1 MNTHD
6 LHHQSNRELLSEDL
20 LWGVPQ
26 RSDAE
31 FLVSLRSRLSRQ
43 STGIWL
49 TSRKVSMAFGLAV
62 VLLVGIWIPAQ
73 MTGVQLADQSTSIDE
88 SVDEFAYDEA
98 DPTDLADYLGVDADF
113 TAEDDEDD
121 VLIASVSTS

>member
-1 MNTHD
+1 M
-6 LHHQSNRELLSEDL
+6 
-20 LWGVPQ
+20 
-26 RSDAE
+26 
-31 FLVSLRSRLSRQ
+31 
-43 STGIWL
+43 
-49 TSRKVSMAFGLAV
+49 
-62 VLLVGIWIPAQ
+62 LLVGIWIPAQ

-121 VLIASVSTS
+121 VLIASVSTSELLELDEQDLDLVLNELEETEFF